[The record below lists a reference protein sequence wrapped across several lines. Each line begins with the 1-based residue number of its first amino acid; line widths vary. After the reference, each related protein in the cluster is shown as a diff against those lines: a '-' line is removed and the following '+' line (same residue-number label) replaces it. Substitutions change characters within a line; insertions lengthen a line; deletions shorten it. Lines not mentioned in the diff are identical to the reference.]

1 MKLEGLDGIAVV
13 GGDKYD
19 GGTGGKLGGGFNAV
33 HFGHFDI
40 EEDEVGFEL
49 KDGMMVL
56 SAVPRRLPCGEIA

>member
-1 MKLEGLDGIAVV
+1 MMAVP
-13 GGDKYD
+13 
-19 GGTGGKLGGGFNAV
+19 GGKLGGGFNAV